1 LQISKILKS
10 LHICCIILILV
21 ENSLVLQLQK
31 LADLFRHLANIVV
44 EDLTKAICHGS
55 FLKLFEGL
63 EQVQLRDFP
72 VVICIEGIK
81 GELQHEVAILDY
93 HLNLCLIAAKINGPC
108 VVENIVDLLRE
119 SNAKSSFQ
127 ELLKSLLGETQAG
140 GSLFLVF
147 GSIFTFT
154 HLLEVLDRYLLY
166 EFIGFFAHVLSD
178 VLEFT
183 LSLLLGVLAI
193 FAGVKSFAYVF
204 SRRISR
210 GIAALGTKAF
220 GVIFWGCHEVVL
232 CSALNSS

>member
-1 LQISKILKS
+1 M
-10 LHICCIILILV
+10 ILV

-31 LADLFRHLANIVV
+31 LADLFRHLADIVV

-93 HLNLCLIAAKINGPC
+93 HLNLSLIAAKINGSC

-119 SNAKSSFQ
+119 SNAKFAFQ

-140 GSLFLVF
+140 SSLF

-154 HLLEVLDRYLLY
+154 HLLEVLDRYLLC
-166 EFIGFFAHVLSD
+166 EFSGFFAHFLSD

-183 LSLLLGVLAI
+183 LSLLLGVFAI
-193 FAGVKSFAYVF
+193 FAGV
-204 SRRISR
+204 
-210 GIAALGTKAF
+210 
-220 GVIFWGCHEVVL
+220 
-232 CSALNSS
+232 